1 MNFCVIHAKLHEENT
16 KDEFYENYCGFQQMA
31 RVEMPYHIFSYTMKI
46 CFYHYPYK
54 ITPMKNDLKTA
65 RRFNI
70 LTNIGR
76 YFITELALLCNF
88 LSASRFQS
96 KEYLRTVRQGNI
108 TSLVFDKQKDDP
120 FVIV

>member
-1 MNFCVIHAKLHEENT
+1 
-16 KDEFYENYCGFQQMA
+16 
-31 RVEMPYHIFSYTMKI
+31 
-46 CFYHYPYK
+46 
-54 ITPMKNDLKTA
+54 MKNDLKTA

-76 YFITELALLCNF
+76 YFITELALLCDF